1 MLPAVGDDDDDDA
14 RSIVVVILANPQRI
28 ELAWLTTHRRRV
40 GGGVKVGEKDG
51 GSDALQL

>member
-1 MLPAVGDDDDDDA
+1 MLPAAGDDDDDDA